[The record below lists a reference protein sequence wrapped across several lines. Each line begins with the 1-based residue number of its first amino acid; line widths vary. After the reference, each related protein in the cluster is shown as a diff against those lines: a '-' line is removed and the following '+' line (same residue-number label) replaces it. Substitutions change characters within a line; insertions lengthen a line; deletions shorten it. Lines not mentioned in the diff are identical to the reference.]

1 MNGVTFNPDDWKDVF
16 VLVFLGICS
25 VATAGIPVM
34 IKLRKIDDQVSNSHD
49 ENLRD
54 EITRGFRE
62 IRADIRLL
70 SDELHTERKERI
82 EGDLRIEGE

>member
-1 MNGVTFNPDDWKDVF
+1 MFNPDDWKDVF

>member
-34 IKLRKIDDQVSNSHD
+34 SKLRKIDTQVSNSHD

-70 SDELHTERKERI
+70 SDELHIERKERI
-82 EGDLRIEGE
+82 KGDLRIEGE